1 MLDKAKFMDE
11 LQKYDC
17 LYNKFSRDFKDKY
30 KKMNCWKSLG
40 EKFNVEPQ
48 EAEAI
53 FKNIRTAYGRF
64 LKRRKNLPSGSGRSD
79 VPVLQEFGNLD
90 WLSTFIE
97 HRKTTDNLPSKSSI
111 ASESMPSTSSCASSP
126 SMNLIDDQGQD
137 DGRFLDE
144 LDDEDTTENLR
155 KNNCDSLKRKDDG
168 FLSDDDEKE
177 EDMKQDKKAGKKIM
191 KKSWAN
197 SKGKVQ
203 MTDMNNTLINTANS
217 LSEYLQRRTTRN
229 SKDMPEDDGEE
240 SLFCRSL
247 IPRMKQL
254 PKQAKAMFRLQ
265 VEQLLFHA
273 EINHQQQ
280 KATIT
285 GFPGMNGSFNTST
298 PANYMQ
304 QSIYSGE
311 SLSQT
316 PDSSPQNW
324 KEKTTYTQL

>member
-1 MLDKAKFMDE
+1 MLDKAKFMEE

-30 KKMNCWKSLG
+30 KKMNCWKMLG

-79 VPVLQEFGNLD
+79 VPVPQEFGNLD
-90 WLSTFIE
+90 WLSAFIE
-97 HRKTTDNLPSKSSI
+97 HRKTTDNLPSKPSI
-111 ASESMPSTSSCASSP
+111 SSESMPSTSSCASSP

-144 LDDEDTTENLR
+144 LDDED
-155 KNNCDSLKRKDDG
+155 SLKRKDHE

-197 SKGKVQ
+197 SKGKGQ

-285 GFPGMNGSFNTST
+285 GFPGLNGSSFNTST

-311 SLSQT
+311 SFSQT

-324 KEKTTYTQL
+324 NEKATYTQL